1 MGNDAR
7 IMALG
12 IILVFFI
19 GTGIGSAL
27 PEFGNLVATR
37 INIGSHSF
45 NVLFLALGIIGI
57 GVALYL
63 GYTYRGTGT

>member
-1 MGNDAR
+1 MGIEAR
-7 IMALG
+7 AVALC
-12 IILVFFI
+12 IILIFFI

-37 INIGSHSF
+37 LGIGGHSF
-45 NVLFLALGIIGI
+45 NILFLALGVLGI

-63 GYTYRGTGT
+63 GYRCSG